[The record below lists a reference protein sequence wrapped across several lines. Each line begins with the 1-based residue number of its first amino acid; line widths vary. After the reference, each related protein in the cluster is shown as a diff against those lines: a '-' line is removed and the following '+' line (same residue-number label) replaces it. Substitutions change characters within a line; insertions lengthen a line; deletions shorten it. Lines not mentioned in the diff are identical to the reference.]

1 MQPQYVLLDLLNAT
15 TLRLTT
21 SRIFVGDSIST
32 PNSIGGVIAA
42 SPNETLPYAPA
53 SGIPAGSGNIG
64 RYTPADN
71 LAFVQATQFWNTM
84 DIYAQQHTVDALRF
98 ELGNV
103 ADMSVTQNFIDKIL
117 NNVDNCM
124 ARRVAY
130 GIGATMPAMGSGQ
143 TTSNTSSSSG
153 TSMNGSSSPSMD
165 YPSLYPLNPGQE
177 ANKSNAGLTVAV
189 LANDTM
195 LSQSDLSAMMPLLT
209 AQQVN
214 IAVVAPYVGTLQS
227 GINATS
233 SFILASSVFYD
244 AVFIGSSMSSGNM
257 AGANGTMSTATLDTN
272 TMQFVMQAY
281 GHGKAIGALGSD
293 GEAVLMGMG
302 VGGSNDTLGLFA
314 GDAGTVTT
322 DVLDALSGPVRFP
335 QRFPV
340 DDVEAICGSAS
351 AQ

>member
-1 MQPQYVLLDLLNAT
+1 MV
-15 TLRLTT
+15 
-21 SRIFVGDSIST
+21 
-32 PNSIGGVIAA
+32 AA

-71 LAFVQATQFWNTM
+71 LEFVQAIQFWNTM

-103 ADMSVTQNFIDKIL
+103 ANASVAQSFIDKIL

-130 GIGATMPAMGSGQ
+130 GIGATMPAMGSGPMM
-143 TTSNTSSSSG
+143 SNTSSSRGS
-153 TSMNGSSSPSMD
+153 SMNGSSMSMD

-195 LSQSDLSAMMPLLT
+195 VTQSDLSAMMPLLM

-214 IAVVAPYVGTLQS
+214 IAVVASYMGTLQS
-227 GINATS
+227 GIKATG
-233 SFILASSVFYD
+233 SFITVSSVFYD
-244 AVFIGSSMSSGNM
+244 AVFIGSSISTGNM
-257 AGANGTMSTATLDTN
+257 TAGNGTMSPAMLDSN
-272 TMQFVMQAY
+272 MMQFVMQAY

-314 GDAGTVTT
+314 GDAGTVTA

-335 QRFPV
+335 QRLPV
-340 DDVEAICGSAS
+340 DDVETICGFAN

>member
-1 MQPQYVLLDLLNAT
+1 MQPQYAHPLEVPSFTNI
-15 TLRLTT
+15 
-21 SRIFVGDSIST
+21 SRIFVGNSIST
-32 PNSIGGVIAA
+32 PNSLGGVVAA
-42 SPNETLPYAPA
+42 SPNESLPYAPVG
-53 SGIPAGSGNIG
+53 GIPAGSGNIG
-64 RYTPADN
+64 RSTPADPQPF
-71 LAFVQATQFWNTM
+71 AQAMQFWNTM

-98 ELGNV
+98 ELGN
-103 ADMSVTQNFIDKIL
+103 AKLSTAQTFIDNIL

-130 GIGATMPAMGSGQ
+130 GIGASMPAMGSGQ
-143 TTSNTSSSSG
+143 MMSNMSSGSG
-153 TSMNGSSSPSMD
+153 TSMNGSSMSMD

-195 LSQSDLSAMMPLLT
+195 LTQSDLSAMMPLLM

-227 GINATS
+227 GINATT
-233 SFILASSVFYD
+233 SFVLASSVFYD
-244 AVFIGSSMSSGNM
+244 AVFIGSSMSSSNM
-257 AGANGTMSTATLDTN
+257 TGANGAMSTTMLDSN
-272 TMQFVMQAY
+272 MMQFVVQAY

-302 VGGSNDTLGLFA
+302 VGGSNDSLGLFA

-322 DVLDALSGPVRFP
+322 DVLNALSGPVRFP
-335 QRFPV
+335 QRLPV
-340 DDVEAICGSAS
+340 DDVETICGSAN